1 MKMSDSMSDEI
12 QKDVV
17 LSINDQSHTKLGMSE
32 TVSRLFVKYPCACFS
47 GAWAFIILVSLV
59 TAQLGFFDVKELGIN
74 DWLIAETDES
84 NTAEALDYA
93 RNISDFSTKVDAI
106 PARSD
111 IDSLASFQIIYE
123 WTDASRTES
132 ILTPANLQ
140 AMCQFENTITGSAQ
154 FPKFCKPATGSLANG
169 TSTSC
174 FTDPLDIVSA
184 FYSTGAARSACI
196 LLDTVAFNVFLEAL
210 VNGPNR
216 FFLTLQENYAY
227 TRSQVSLGGP
237 LGADSTIS
245 GKAYSKIDFDQTSDQ
260 FKSYNGFI
268 VDEIEPKLLSYL
280 GRENKFGRTA
290 YQGGAAQLP
299 GVEIR
304 VRFRSQY
311 LESAEF
317 PRMLESDQLL
327 VGTTIIFVG
336 VCMYWYVGSL
346 FITVTGMF
354 AILFSVPFSL
364 FIYSGLF
371 GIEYF
376 TNIHIVTVFLILG
389 VGADGIFVFVDA
401 WKQSDDSWRAVLDV
415 EDPDEAEKLNRYG
428 TGSSHTEVL
437 IARLS
442 YTYSRAV
449 VAIFNTSVTTCGAFL
464 ATGVSPVTPV
474 AAFGYFA
481 GIAMMINF
489 LWALILYPSV
499 ITVHEKYFYKK
510 PFICACFRSKSDPI
524 EDETLSQNP
533 NTDSKFFTNVFIPF
547 LEYGVE
553 SKFGKIKIVSII
565 FSCMF
570 LAFSITMGSFAI
582 QLETP
587 AETDNSFASGHMFTG
602 FVDYFSKQFL
612 VGADESS
619 YMSVT
624 YAFGI
629 EGMDR
634 NGFKT
639 FEPNGYRGVGILQ
652 DNFELASEI
661 SQQYLLDV
669 CQGLE
674 NFPCVA
680 QGETEKLEGCSGD
693 YLVPAATVQCFL
705 KDFHSWHNAS
715 YGSLETVALKL
726 GDENKTLWTQRLF
739 EFAEVYVEYQPS
751 IGFIDDELR
760 FVSIKFRTS
769 LKAFSPAQVKGP
781 VIDILVDHLETLQEN
796 APPGL
801 ESIGQT
807 SFDMRWIH
815 TELGLVT
822 GMFQGVAISFGIA
835 YIVLLLATGNLI
847 ISALA
852 LLAILG
858 IVLTV
863 LGTVYLLGW
872 ALGIGEAI
880 AAVMVIGLS
889 VDYVIHLGHMYV
901 VAGQEGIESRQ
912 GRFRFSATKMGP
924 TIIAGS
930 VTTGGSALTMFLCQ
944 LAFFTKMA
952 TLIVMTI
959 ASSIAFSLFFFLP
972 MLLLLGPEKNY
983 AQWTEWFKC
992 SRHKIPSHK
1001 DDL

>member
-1 MKMSDSMSDEI
+1 
-12 QKDVV
+12 
-17 LSINDQSHTKLGMSE
+17 
-32 TVSRLFVKYPCACFS
+32 LFVQYPLTCFF
-47 GAWAFIILVSLV
+47 GAWTCILIISYL
-59 TAQLGFFDVKELGIN
+59 TASLGFLEVKELGTY
-74 DWLIAETDES
+74 DWMITDTDES
-84 NTAEALDYA
+84 DTADALKYF
-93 RNISDFSTKVDAI
+93 RNYTDFSTGTKAV
-106 PARSD
+106 PARSE
-111 IDSLASFQIIYE
+111 IDSFASFKIIYE
-123 WTDASRTES
+123 WNDASRTDS
-132 ILTPANLQ
+132 IITAANVQ
-140 AMCQFENTITGSAQ
+140 AMCQFESIITSSTN
-154 FPKFCKPATGSLANG
+154 FPKFCKPAPEKLANG
-169 TSTSC
+169 TNTEC
-174 FTDPLDIVSA
+174 FSNPFDIVSY
-184 FYSTGAARSACI
+184 FYSTKSSRATCE
-196 LLDTVAFNVFLEAL
+196 LLDQNTFDTMMNVIL
-210 VNGPNR
+210 NIPKN
-216 FFLTLQENYAY
+216 FFLTVENDYSH
-227 TRSQVSLGGP
+227 TRSQVALAGP
-237 LGADSTIS
+237 LGSDSSID
-245 GKAYSKIDFDQTSDQ
+245 GKTYSEIIYDATSNY
-260 FKSYNGFI
+260 SNTLSAFI
-268 VDEIEPKLLSYL
+268 VDEIEPNLLTHTS
-280 GRENKFGRTA
+280 RANTFGRSA
-290 YQGGAAQLP
+290 YQGGAALLP
-299 GVEIR
+299 GTDIQ
-304 VRFRSQY
+304 VRYYSRY
-311 LESAEF
+311 LQSAEF

-327 VGTTIIFVG
+327 LALTVLFVG
-336 VCMYWYVGSL
+336 VCMRLHVGSL
-346 FITVTGMF
+346 FITVTGML
-354 AILFSVPFSL
+354 AILFSIPVSL
-364 FIYSGLF
+364 FIYSGIL

-389 VGADGIFVFVDA
+389 VGADGVFVFVDA
-401 WKQSDDSWRAVLDV
+401 WKQSSNAWKTVLGIQIQTD
-415 EDPDEAEKLNRYG
+415 AEKLNRYG
-428 TGSSHTEVL
+428 TGNSHNEIL

-449 VAIFNTSVTTCGAFL
+449 SAIFNTAVTTFGAFF
-464 ATGVSPVTPV
+464 ATGVSPVAPV
-474 AAFGYFA
+474 AAFGYYA
-481 GIAMMINF
+481 GIAMMVNF
-489 LWALILYPSV
+489 LWAVVLYPSV
-499 ITVHEKYFYKK
+499 ITVHEKYFNKK
-510 PFICACFRSKSDPI
+510 PFLCACVRIRI
-524 EDETLSQNP
+524 EKVTPDGNTGIGKEVQDESNI
-533 NTDSKFFTNVFIPF
+533 FTKAFIP
-547 LEYGVE
+547 LVE
-553 SKFGKIKIVSII
+553 KTSGNIKVFAVS
-565 FSCMF
+565 C
-570 LAFSITMGSFAI
+570 ITLLGAIAILMGYFAI

-587 AETDNSFASGHMFTG
+587 AENDESFSKNHMYTGFDDAYSKNYIAGADANSFMIVEYS
-602 FVDYFSKQFL
+602 
-612 VGADESS
+612 
-619 YMSVT
+619 
-624 YAFGI
+624 FGI

-634 NGFKT
+634 NGYKT
-639 FEPNGYRGVGILQ
+639 FDPSGYRGIGILQ

-852 LLAILG
+852 LLSILG
-858 IVLTV
+858 IILTV

-901 VAGQEGIESRQ
+901 VAGEEGIESRQ